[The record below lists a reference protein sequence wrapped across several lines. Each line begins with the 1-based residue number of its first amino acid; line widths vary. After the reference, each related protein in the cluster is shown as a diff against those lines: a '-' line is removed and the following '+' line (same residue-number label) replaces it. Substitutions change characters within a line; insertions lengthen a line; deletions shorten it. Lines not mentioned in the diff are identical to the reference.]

1 MAKVISI
8 CNQKGGVG
16 KTTTAINLSSGL
28 ALEGFKTLLIDID
41 PQSNATGGLGIDK
54 GSVGDSIYDA
64 LMHGLSLEELIV
76 PTPTQNLDLVPSNI
90 GLTGAE
96 VELVNE
102 PNREQRLRDVLGS
115 VRERYKYIFIDCPP
129 SLSLLTV
136 NGLTA
141 SDSVTIPLQCE
152 YYALEGISQLLE
164 TINLV
169 KRNLNPSL
177 EIEGVLLTMAD
188 FRTNLSRQVIAEAKR
203 FFKDKVYETIVPR
216 SIRLSE
222 APGFGQPIFL
232 YDNNSVGARKYSELV
247 REFIEKNG

>member
-232 YDNNSVGARKYSELV
+232 YDNNSVGARKYSALV
-247 REFIEKNG
+247 REFIAKNG

>member
-1 MAKVISI
+1 MAKVISV

-28 ALEGFKTLLIDID
+28 ALEGLKTLLIDID

-54 GSVGDSIYDA
+54 SSVGKSIYDA
-64 LMHGLSLEELIV
+64 FMDRLSLGELIL
-76 PTPTQNLDLVPSNI
+76 PTPVQGLDLAPSNI
-90 GLTGAE
+90 ELTGAE

-102 PNREQRLRDVLGS
+102 PNREGRLRGVLDS
-115 VRERYKYIFIDCPP
+115 VKNRYKYILIDCPP

-141 SDSVTIPLQCE
+141 SDSVIIPLQCE

-164 TINLV
+164 TVNLV

-203 FFKDKVYETIVPR
+203 FFKDKVYKTIVPR

-222 APGFGQPIFL
+222 APGFGQSIFA
-232 YDNNSVGARKYSELV
+232 YDNNSVGARKYSDLV
-247 REFIEKNG
+247 GEFIEKNS

>member
-54 GSVGDSIYDA
+54 NSVRKSTYD
-64 LMHGLSLEELIV
+64 LFMKRLGLGELTV
-76 PTPTQNLDLVPSNI
+76 PTPAQDLDLVPSNI
-90 GLTGAE
+90 ELTGAE

-102 PNREQRLRDVLGS
+102 PNREERLKDALDSARN
-115 VRERYKYIFIDCPP
+115 RYKYIFIDCPP

-141 SDSVTIPLQCE
+141 SDSVIIPLQCE

-169 KRNLNPSL
+169 KRNLNLSL

-247 REFIEKNG
+247 REFIKKNG